1 MTCTILSDGSEL
13 QLACKNEEER
23 PVLEIKKK
31 ILGLLES
38 LIYEGYEEFWVNCE
52 YGIPLWTAELICAM
66 KKDYDL
72 KLHIAVPYEEQ
83 STNWFEEQRDRYFSL
98 HQKADSVKFVNTQF
112 HSGCYQEAEQYML
125 MQSNVLCLLG
135 TPQNHSH
142 IIKIANKMK
151 KAIYFSS

>member
-83 STNWFEEQRDRYFSL
+83 STNWFEEQRNRYFSL
-98 HQKADSVKFVNTQF
+98 HQKADNVKFVNTQF
-112 HSGCYQEAEQYML
+112 HPGCYQEAEQYML
-125 MQSNVLCLLG
+125 MQSNALCLFG
-135 TPQNHSH
+135 TPQKHSH
-142 IIKIANKMK
+142 IIKIAKEMK